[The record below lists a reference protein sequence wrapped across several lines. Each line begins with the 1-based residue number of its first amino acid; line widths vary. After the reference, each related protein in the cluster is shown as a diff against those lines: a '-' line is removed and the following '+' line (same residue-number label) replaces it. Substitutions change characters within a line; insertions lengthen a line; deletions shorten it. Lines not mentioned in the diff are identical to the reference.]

1 MATEPVTRAER
12 PTRPVPALSDDNRS
26 FWTCGADGE
35 LRIMRCSECSWYV
48 HPPRPVCPQCL
59 SRSLAPAPVSG
70 RATVESFTINYRQW
84 NPNVEPPYVIARV
97 ELVEQP
103 ALYLVTNIV
112 NTPVEAVTFG
122 MGVRVVFEQV
132 TDEVWLPLFEPE
144 LSEPALFEAGSERR

>member
-1 MATEPVTRAER
+1 MATEAG
-12 PTRPVPALSDDNRS
+12 TRPERTKRPIPALSADNES
-26 FWTCGADGE
+26 FWTSGTDGV
-35 LRIMRCSECSWYV
+35 LRILRCSECSWFI

-59 SRSLAPAPVSG
+59 SRSVAPAPVSG

-112 NTPVEAVTFG
+112 NTPVESVTFG
-122 MGVRVVFEQV
+122 MPVRVVFEQIS
-132 TDEVWLPLFEPE
+132 DQVWLPLFEPE
-144 LSEPALFEAGSERR
+144 PEPEVEAR